1 MWYYIGISMLTCLG
15 VISRMFIR
23 HESLRSFIR
32 LYPIV
37 SILIAIHL
45 LLFLTINFIPNG
57 EFVLYWGVGQNGMI
71 ALGEYWRIITP
82 IFLHA
87 SFAHMLFN
95 SFSLY
100 LFGPALEQ
108 MVGKLKFIVSYLLM
122 GIIPNIFTFYLEDTS
137 FTQLGAS
144 GAIYGLFG
152 IYIYMVMFRK
162 ELIDRGSSQII
173 TTILIIGLVMTFVMP
188 NINILAHL
196 FGFISGLA
204 LAPIVLHKA
213 KPYMMYIEVTRRVHH
228 DEPTFNPNK
237 WKRRRR
243 NRNMG
248 QKIIWGLFILFVLA
262 GLLVFFR

>member
-1 MWYYIGISMLTCLG
+1 
-15 VISRMFIR
+15 MFIR
-23 HESLRSFIR
+23 HESMRSFLK

-37 SILIAIHL
+37 SSLIIIHI
-45 LLFLTINFIPNG
+45 LLFLIINLFPGG
-57 EFVLYWGVGQNGMI
+57 ELVLYWGVGQNGLI
-71 ALGEYWRIITP
+71 AQGEYWRILTP

-108 MVGKLKFIVSYLLM
+108 MLGKLTFTISYLIM
-122 GIIPNIFTFYLEDTS
+122 GIVPNIFTFYLEDPF

-173 TTILIIGLVMTFVMP
+173 MTILIIGLVMTFVTP
-188 NINILAHL
+188 NINVLAHI

-204 LAPIVLHKA
+204 ISPIALYKA
-213 KPYMMYIEVTRRVHH
+213 KPYTMYIEIKPRVKH
-228 DEPTFNPNK
+228 DEPTFNPNR
-237 WKRRRR
+237 WKRRRM
-243 NRNMG
+243 NQG
-248 QKIIWGLFILFVLA
+248 TIPKIIWGLFILFVIV
-262 GLLVFFR
+262 GILVYLS

>member
-1 MWYYIGISMLTCLG
+1 
-15 VISRMFIR
+15 MFIR
-23 HESLRSFIR
+23 HESLRSFLR

-37 SILIAIHL
+37 STLIIIHL
-45 LLFLTINFIPNG
+45 ILFLIINLFPGG
-57 EFVLYWGVGQNGMI
+57 EIVLHWGVGQNGMI
-71 ALGEYWRIITP
+71 ALGEYWRILTP

-108 MVGKLKFIVSYLLM
+108 MLGKFTFIISYLIM
-122 GIIPNIFTFYLEDTS
+122 GIIPNIFTFFLEDAF

-152 IYIYMVMFRK
+152 IYLYMAMFRK
-162 ELIDRGSSQII
+162 DLIDRGSSQIV
-173 TTILIIGLVMTFVMP
+173 TTILIIGLVMTFVTP

-204 LAPIVLHKA
+204 ISPIVLSRA
-213 KPYMMYIEVTRRVHH
+213 KPYTMYIEVQRRVEH
-228 DEPTFNPNK
+228 DEPAFNPNR
-237 WKRRRR
+237 WKRRRA
-243 NRNMG
+243 NRNTI
-248 QKIIWGLFILFVLA
+248 QKVIWGLFILFVIA
-262 GLLVFFR
+262 GFLVYLR

>member
-1 MWYYIGISMLTCLG
+1 
-15 VISRMFIR
+15 MFIR
-23 HESLRSFIR
+23 HESLRSFLK

-37 SILIAIHL
+37 SILIVIHL
-45 LLFLTINFIPNG
+45 ILFLIIHLFPGG
-57 EFVLYWGVGQNGMI
+57 EFVLYWGVGQNGLI
-71 ALGEYWRIITP
+71 AQGEYWRVITP

-108 MVGKLKFIVSYLLM
+108 MLGKGKFIISYLVM
-122 GIIPNIFTFYLEDTS
+122 GIIPNIFTFFMEDAF

-152 IYIYMVMFRK
+152 IYLYMVMFRK
-162 ELIDRGSSQII
+162 DLIDRGSAQIV

-204 LAPIVLHKA
+204 ISPIVLRRA
-213 KPYMMYIEVTRRVHH
+213 KPYTMHIEVQHRVEH
-228 DEPTFNPNK
+228 DKPTFKPNR
-237 WKRRRR
+237 WEQRNA
-243 NRNMG
+243 NRNTI
-248 QKIIWGLFILFVLA
+248 QKVIWGLFIIFVIA
-262 GLLVFFR
+262 GILVYLR